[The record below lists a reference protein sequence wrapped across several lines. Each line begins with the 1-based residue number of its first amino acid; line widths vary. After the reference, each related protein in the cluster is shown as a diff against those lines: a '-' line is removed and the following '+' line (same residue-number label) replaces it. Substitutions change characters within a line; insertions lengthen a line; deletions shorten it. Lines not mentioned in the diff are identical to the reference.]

1 MSNCTYGN
9 IDIFNPIDG
18 KLNIFIDAF
27 TSVYGETYRELIAKR
42 LSNAQ
47 YFFLGGKFS
56 NIVLK
61 FRELIS
67 VETEKIKN
75 DNSLTNKQKQEAIDL
90 VNNKYEP
97 IIKIFIDTQKELDI
111 INFKYTNASE
121 NLLARQINNL
131 RKENKLPELS
141 SKEVYKF
148 TQIYNDLIVLNK
160 NNLQSSIKLLSDKK
174 RQSYDN
180 LIKVMGF
187 KNKNL
192 NDLVKNKSL
201 KNDIF
206 NEYLLYN
213 LLNLNQEKTKEIN
226 QVNFCIADFY
236 YQIDKL
242 NLTSDVAKL
251 KKIGS
256 SHINNNSVASAFV
269 TYASQNNEHILPI
282 CFCKNALELPI
293 EDLTHELGHII
304 DSSIIEN
311 TKEGIY
317 YKIGFELFYK
327 DKIGYYNE
335 KNNKINN
342 NDGMLFNEMVNEY
355 ICQKV
360 SKIIEQNNKSIV
372 LWKRTSET
380 TYALGFEI
388 FDDFLEKH
396 FKRLIECKL
405 SSDKNE
411 KTYEIFGKKNFEE
424 LTKIAR
430 EYITERKELYQKSLT
445 QDINVKTQI
454 ESLKKKMKL
463 QVIAIEKKINKN
475 LEKQNNIHTL

>member
-372 LWKRTSET
+372 L
-380 TYALGFEI
+380 
-388 FDDFLEKH
+388 
-396 FKRLIECKL
+396 
-405 SSDKNE
+405 
-411 KTYEIFGKKNFEE
+411 
-424 LTKIAR
+424 
-430 EYITERKELYQKSLT
+430 
-445 QDINVKTQI
+445 
-454 ESLKKKMKL
+454 
-463 QVIAIEKKINKN
+463 
-475 LEKQNNIHTL
+475 